1 MTFFCLFI
9 FYEGFFCLVCLF
21 VFNGG
26 FLVLGRGVLF
36 VCFIFVY
43 LFCLYLCMGVLGGEC
58 SFSCLLFSFYSY
70 FCFIVVVCVLLLGLF
85 LCCWLFVFFGGGSFE
100 GM

>member
-9 FYEGFFCLVCLF
+9 FYEGFFGLVCLF
-21 VFNGG
+21 VFNWF

-70 FCFIVVVCVLLLGLF
+70 FCFIVVVCVLLLGFSSSFFFFFFFFF
-85 LCCWLFVFFGGGSFE
+85 LGGEF
-100 GM
+100 